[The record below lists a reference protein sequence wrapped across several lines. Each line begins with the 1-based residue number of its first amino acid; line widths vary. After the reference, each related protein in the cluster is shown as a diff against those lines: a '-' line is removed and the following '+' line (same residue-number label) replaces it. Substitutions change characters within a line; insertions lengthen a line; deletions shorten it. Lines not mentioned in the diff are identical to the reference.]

1 MERAIEKLRKI
12 RAGLKARYLER
23 DDVIDGAFCALVTGS
38 HLLLIGP
45 PGTAKSQ
52 LANDV
57 CRRIEGARYFQWL
70 LTKFTTPE
78 ELFGAVSLKGLE
90 NDEYRRVTS
99 GKLPEAHIAFLDEI
113 FKASSSILNTLLTV
127 MNERVFYNGTE
138 KTEIPLITL
147 FGASNELP
155 SEEDELEALY
165 DRFLLRYVVDYIK
178 EDFRFLKMLNSE
190 DSEDGEDAG
199 LTITFSELETCRGE
213 AREIAVPSNI
223 LKLISRMRKELAK
236 KGIVPSDRRYKHSVS
251 LLRAKAYLEGRSAV
265 TEDDLR
271 LFENV
276 LWREPGEKAEIQS
289 VIHQALHGYKDRLRE
304 LLIQAKE
311 LEAYSKREWESEE
324 MLIKANIEAQ
334 TKLKQIGSRLGE
346 LVDEYRERGKPTE
359 EITQAKEEIE
369 NIQKE
374 ILNRLVSEKDQMA

>member
-1 MERAIEKLRKI
+1 MERAVDKLTHI
-12 RAGLKARYLER
+12 RNELRGRYLER
-23 DDVIDGAFCALVTGS
+23 DDVIEGAICALLTGN

-52 LANDV
+52 LANEI
-57 CRRIEGARYFQWL
+57 CGKINGARYFQWL

-90 NDEYRRVTS
+90 NDEYRRVTA

-113 FKASSSILNTLLTV
+113 FKASSSILNTLLTI

-138 KTEIPLITL
+138 RFEIPLISL

-178 EDFRFLKMLNSE
+178 EDFRFLKMLSA
-190 DSEDGEDAG
+190 DGSDGEEPI
-199 LTITFSELETCRGE
+199 ITPEELEHCREE
-213 AREIAVPSNI
+213 AGKVAVPSAV
-223 LKLISRMRKELAK
+223 LKLISRIRKDLGK
-236 KGIVPSDRRYKHSVS
+236 KGIIPSDRRFKQSVS
-251 LLRAKAYLEGRSAV
+251 LLKARAFLLGRDQV

-271 LFENV
+271 FLENV
-276 LWREPGEKAEIQS
+276 LWREPGEKTEVQS
-289 VIHQALHGYKDRLRE
+289 VIHQTLHGYRDRLRE

-311 LEAYSKREWESEE
+311 LDEYSQRQWEDEE

-334 TKLKQIGSRLGE
+334 TKLKHIGSKLEE
-346 LVDEYRERGKPTE
+346 LVAEFRERGKPPD
-359 EITQAKEEIE
+359 EINDARKKIE
-369 NIQKE
+369 NIQKQ
-374 ILNRLVSEKDQMA
+374 ILNRLVSGKQEMA

>member
-1 MERAIEKLRKI
+1 MERALEKLRKI
-12 RAGLKARYLER
+12 RAELKVRYLER
-23 DDVIDGAFCALVTGS
+23 DEVIDGAFCALLTGS
-38 HLLLIGP
+38 HLLLVGP

-57 CRRIEGARYFQWL
+57 CRRIEGAHYFQWL

-90 NDEYRRVTS
+90 NDEYRRVTA

-127 MNERVFYNGTE
+127 MNERIFYNGTE
-138 KTEIPLITL
+138 KTAIPLITL

-178 EDFRFLKMLNSE
+178 EDFRFLKMLNS
-190 DSEDGEDAG
+190 DDGETGG
-199 LTITFSELETCRGE
+199 LTITSSELESCAAG
-213 AREIAVPSNI
+213 AREVTVPSNI

-251 LLRAKAYLEGRSAV
+251 LLKARAYLEGRGSV
-265 TEDDLR
+265 SEDDLR

-276 LWREPGEKAEIQS
+276 LWREPGERAEIQS
-289 VIHQALHGYKDRLRE
+289 VIHQSLHGYKDRLRE

-311 LEAYSKREWESEE
+311 LEGYSRREWENEE

-334 TKLKQIGSRLGE
+334 TKLKHISSRLGE
-346 LVDEYRERGKPTE
+346 LVEEYRERGKPTD

-369 NIQKE
+369 NIQRE
-374 ILNRLVSEKDQMA
+374 ILNRLVSEEDEMA

>member
-1 MERAIEKLRKI
+1 MERALEKLRKI
-12 RAGLKARYLER
+12 RAELKARYLER
-23 DDVIDGAFCALVTGS
+23 DEVIDGAFCALLTGS
-38 HLLLIGP
+38 HLLLVGP

-57 CRRIEGARYFQWL
+57 CRRIEGAHYFQWL

-90 NDEYRRVTS
+90 NDEYRRVTA

-138 KTEIPLITL
+138 KTAIPLITL

-178 EDFRFLKMLNSE
+178 EDFRFLKMLNSG
-190 DSEDGEDAG
+190 DGETGG
-199 LTITFSELETCRGE
+199 LTITSSELEFAAAG
-213 AREIAVPSNI
+213 AREVSVPPNI
-223 LKLISRMRKELAK
+223 LKLISRIRKELAK
-236 KGIVPSDRRYKHSVS
+236 KGMVPSDRRYKHSVS
-251 LLRAKAYLEGRSAV
+251 LLKARAFLEGRNAV
-265 TEDDLR
+265 SEDDLR

-276 LWREPGEKAEIQS
+276 LWREPGERAEIQS

-311 LEAYSKREWESEE
+311 LEAYSRREWENEE

-334 TKLKQIGSRLGE
+334 TKLKHIGSRLGE
-346 LVDEYRERGKPTE
+346 LVEEYRERGKPTD

-369 NIQKE
+369 SIQKE
-374 ILNRLVSEKDQMA
+374 ILNRLVSEEDEMA

>member
-1 MERAIEKLRKI
+1 MERALEKLRKI
-12 RAGLKARYLER
+12 RAELKARYLER
-23 DDVIDGAFCALVTGS
+23 DEVIDGAFCALLTGS
-38 HLLLIGP
+38 HLLLVGP

-57 CRRIEGARYFQWL
+57 CRRIEGAHYFQWL

-90 NDEYRRVTS
+90 NDEYRRVTA

-138 KTEIPLITL
+138 KTAIPLITL

-178 EDFRFLKMLNSE
+178 EDFRFLKMLNSG
-190 DSEDGEDAG
+190 DGETGG
-199 LTITFSELETCRGE
+199 LTITSSELESAAAG
-213 AREIAVPSNI
+213 AREVAVPPNI
-223 LKLISRMRKELAK
+223 LKLISRIRKELAK
-236 KGIVPSDRRYKHSVS
+236 KGMVPSDRRYKHSVS
-251 LLRAKAYLEGRSAV
+251 LLKARAFLEGRNAV
-265 TEDDLR
+265 SEEDLR

-276 LWREPGEKAEIQS
+276 LWREPGERAEIQS

-311 LEAYSKREWESEE
+311 LEAYSRREWENEE

-334 TKLKQIGSRLGE
+334 TKLKHIGSRLGE
-346 LVDEYRERGKPTE
+346 LVEEYRERGKPTD

-369 NIQKE
+369 SIQKE
-374 ILNRLVSEKDQMA
+374 ILNRLVSEEDEMA

>member
-1 MERAIEKLRKI
+1 MERTLEKLKKLRSD
-12 RAGLKARYLER
+12 LKSRYFER
-23 DDVIDGAFCALVTGS
+23 DDVIDGAFCALLTGS

-52 LANDV
+52 LANEI
-57 CRRIEGARYFQWL
+57 CRKITGARYFQWL

-99 GKLPEAHIAFLDEI
+99 GKLPEAHIAFLDEV
-113 FKASSSILNTLLTV
+113 FKASSSILNTLLTI
-127 MNERVFYNGTE
+127 MNERIFYNGTE
-138 KTEIPLITL
+138 KVRIPLISL

-178 EDFRFLKMLNSE
+178 EDFRFLKMLNTGNE
-190 DSEDGEDAG
+190 ISEDGV
-199 LTITFSELETCRGE
+199 ITSEELDSCREE
-213 AREIAVPSNI
+213 AERVKLPSNI
-223 LKLISRMRKELAK
+223 LKLISRIRKELAK
-236 KGIVPSDRRYKHSVS
+236 KGITPSDRRYKQSVS
-251 LLRAKAYLEGRSAV
+251 LLKSRAYLEGRSEV
-265 TEDDLR
+265 SEDDLR
-271 LFENV
+271 FLENV

-289 VIHQALHGYKDRLRE
+289 VIHQSLHGWRDRLRE

-311 LEAYSKREWESEE
+311 LDAYSKREWESEE

-334 TKLKQIGSRLGE
+334 TKLKHIGAKLNE
-346 LVDEYRERGKPTE
+346 LVEECRERGKPTD
-359 EITQAKEEIE
+359 EIKTAGEEIE
-369 NIQKE
+369 AIQRE
-374 ILNRLVSEKDQMA
+374 ILDRLVSSKEEMA

>member
-1 MERAIEKLRKI
+1 MERALEKLRKI
-12 RAGLKARYLER
+12 RSGLKARYLER
-23 DDVIDGAFCALVTGS
+23 DEVIDGAFCALLTGS
-38 HLLLIGP
+38 HLLLVGP

-57 CRRIEGARYFQWL
+57 CRRIEGAEYFQWL

-90 NDEYRRVTS
+90 NDEYRRVTA

-127 MNERVFYNGTE
+127 MNERIFYNGTE
-138 KTEIPLITL
+138 KTAIPLITL

-178 EDFRFLKMLNSE
+178 EDFRFLKMLNS
-190 DSEDGEDAG
+190 DDGDTDG
-199 LTITFSELETCRGE
+199 LTITSSELEACSAG
-213 AREIAVPSNI
+213 AREVTVPSNI
-223 LKLISRMRKELAK
+223 LKLISRIRKELAK
-236 KGIVPSDRRYKHSVS
+236 KGIVPSDRRYKHSVA
-251 LLRAKAYLEGRSAV
+251 LLKARAYLEGRGTVS
-265 TEDDLR
+265 EDDLR
-271 LFENV
+271 LFENI
-276 LWREPGEKAEIQS
+276 LWREPGERAEIQS
-289 VIHQALHGYKDRLRE
+289 VIHQSLHGYKDRLRE

-311 LEAYSKREWESEE
+311 LEAYSKREWENEE

-334 TKLKQIGSRLGE
+334 TKLKHISSRLGE
-346 LVDEYRERGKPTE
+346 LVEEYRERGKPTD

-369 NIQKE
+369 NIQRE
-374 ILNRLVSEKDQMA
+374 ILNRLVSEEDEMA

>member
-1 MERAIEKLRKI
+1 MERALEKLRKI
-12 RAGLKARYLER
+12 RAELKARYLER
-23 DDVIDGAFCALVTGS
+23 DEVIDGAFCALLTGS
-38 HLLLIGP
+38 HLLLVGP

-57 CRRIEGARYFQWL
+57 CRRIEGAEYFQWL

-90 NDEYRRVTS
+90 NDEYRRVTA

-127 MNERVFYNGTE
+127 MNERIFHNGTE
-138 KTEIPLITL
+138 KTAIPLITL

-178 EDFRFLKMLNSE
+178 EDFRFLKMLNS
-190 DSEDGEDAG
+190 DDGETGG
-199 LTITFSELETCRGE
+199 LTITSSELESCAAGARGV
-213 AREIAVPSNI
+213 AVPSNI
-223 LKLISRMRKELAK
+223 LKLISRIRKELAK
-236 KGIVPSDRRYKHSVS
+236 KGIFPSDRRYKHSVS
-251 LLRAKAYLEGRSAV
+251 LLKARAYLEGRGSV
-265 TEDDLR
+265 SEDDLR

-276 LWREPGEKAEIQS
+276 LWREPGERAEIQS
-289 VIHQALHGYKDRLRE
+289 VIHQSLHGYKDRLRE

-311 LEAYSKREWESEE
+311 LEAYSKREWENEE

-334 TKLKQIGSRLGE
+334 TKLKHIGSRLGE
-346 LVDEYRERGKPTE
+346 LVEEYRERGKPTD

-374 ILNRLVSEKDQMA
+374 ILNRLVSEEDEMA

>member
-1 MERAIEKLRKI
+1 MERALEKLRKI
-12 RAGLKARYLER
+12 RAELKARYLER
-23 DDVIDGAFCALVTGS
+23 DEVIDGAFCALLTGS
-38 HLLLIGP
+38 HLLLVGP

-90 NDEYRRVTS
+90 NDEYRRVTT

-127 MNERVFYNGTE
+127 MNERVFHNGTE

-178 EDFRFLKMLNSE
+178 EDFRFLKMLNSQ
-190 DSEDGEDAG
+190 DGETG
-199 LTITFSELETCRGE
+199 GMTITSSELESCTAGV
-213 AREIAVPSNI
+213 REIAVPSNI
-223 LKLISRMRKELAK
+223 LKLISRIRKELAK

-251 LLRAKAYLEGRSAV
+251 LLRARACLEGRRAV
-265 TEDDLR
+265 SEDDLR

-276 LWREPGEKAEIQS
+276 LWREPGERAEIQS

-311 LEAYSKREWESEE
+311 LEAYSRREWENEE

-334 TKLKQIGSRLGE
+334 TKLKHIGSRLGE
-346 LVDEYRERGKPTE
+346 LVEEYRERGKPTD

-374 ILNRLVSEKDQMA
+374 ILNRLVSEEDEMA

>member
-1 MERAIEKLRKI
+1 MEGTLEKLKKI
-12 RAGLKARYLER
+12 RSDLRSRYFER
-23 DDVIDGAFCALVTGS
+23 DDVIDGAFCALLTGS

-52 LANDV
+52 LANEI
-57 CRRIEGARYFQWL
+57 CRKITGARYFQWL

-99 GKLPEAHIAFLDEI
+99 GKLPEAHIAFLDEV
-113 FKASSSILNTLLTV
+113 FKASSSILNTLLTI
-127 MNERVFYNGTE
+127 MNERIFYNGTE
-138 KTEIPLITL
+138 KVRIPLISL

-178 EDFRFLKMLNSE
+178 EDFRFLKMLNTGNETSE
-190 DSEDGEDAG
+190 EGVITSEELDS
-199 LTITFSELETCRGE
+199 CREE
-213 AREIAVPSNI
+213 AQMVKLPSNI
-223 LKLISRMRKELAK
+223 LKLVSRIRKELAK
-236 KGIVPSDRRYKHSVS
+236 KGITPSDRRYKQSVS
-251 LLRAKAYLEGRSAV
+251 LLKSRAYLEGRSEV
-265 TEDDLR
+265 SEDDLR
-271 LFENV
+271 FLENV

-289 VIHQALHGYKDRLRE
+289 VIHQSLHGWRDRLRE

-311 LEAYSKREWESEE
+311 LDSYSKREWESEE

-334 TKLKQIGSRLGE
+334 TKLKHIGAKLDE
-346 LVDEYRERGKPTE
+346 LVEECRERGKPTD
-359 EITQAKEEIE
+359 EIKTAGEEIE
-369 NIQKE
+369 AIQRE
-374 ILNRLVSEKDQMA
+374 ILDRLVSSKEEMA

>member
-1 MERAIEKLRKI
+1 MERALEKLRKI
-12 RAGLKARYLER
+12 RAELKARYLER
-23 DDVIDGAFCALVTGS
+23 DEVIDGAFCALLTGS
-38 HLLLIGP
+38 HLLLVGP

-57 CRRIEGARYFQWL
+57 CRRIEGAHYFQWL

-90 NDEYRRVTS
+90 NDEYRRVTA
-99 GKLPEAHIAFLDEI
+99 GKLPEAHIVFLDEI

-127 MNERVFYNGTE
+127 MNERIFYNGTE
-138 KTEIPLITL
+138 KTAIPLITL

-178 EDFRFLKMLNSE
+178 EDFRFLKMLNS
-190 DSEDGEDAG
+190 DDGETGG
-199 LTITFSELETCRGE
+199 LTITSSELESCAAG
-213 AREIAVPSNI
+213 AREVAVPSNI
-223 LKLISRMRKELAK
+223 LKLISRIRKELAK

-251 LLRAKAYLEGRSAV
+251 LLKARAYLEGRGSV
-265 TEDDLR
+265 SEEDLR

-276 LWREPGEKAEIQS
+276 LWREPGERAEIQS
-289 VIHQALHGYKDRLRE
+289 VIHQSLHGYKDRLRE

-311 LEAYSKREWESEE
+311 LEGYSRREWENEE

-334 TKLKQIGSRLGE
+334 TKLKHISSRLGE
-346 LVDEYRERGKPTE
+346 LVEEYRERGKPTD

-369 NIQKE
+369 NIQRE
-374 ILNRLVSEKDQMA
+374 ILNRLVSEEDEMA

>member
-1 MERAIEKLRKI
+1 MERALEKLRKI
-12 RAGLKARYLER
+12 RAELKARYLER
-23 DDVIDGAFCALVTGS
+23 DEVIDGAFCALLTGS
-38 HLLLIGP
+38 HLLLVGP

-57 CRRIEGARYFQWL
+57 CRRIEGAHYFQWL

-90 NDEYRRVTS
+90 NDEYRRVTA
-99 GKLPEAHIAFLDEI
+99 GKLPEAHIVFLDEI

-127 MNERVFYNGTE
+127 MNERIFYNGTE
-138 KTEIPLITL
+138 KTAIPLITL

-178 EDFRFLKMLNSE
+178 EDFRFLKMLNS
-190 DSEDGEDAG
+190 DDGETGG
-199 LTITFSELETCRGE
+199 LTITSSELETCAAG
-213 AREIAVPSNI
+213 AREVAVPSNI
-223 LKLISRMRKELAK
+223 LKLISRTRKELAK

-251 LLRAKAYLEGRSAV
+251 LLKARAYLEGRGSV
-265 TEDDLR
+265 SEEDLR

-276 LWREPGEKAEIQS
+276 LWREPGERAEIQS
-289 VIHQALHGYKDRLRE
+289 VIHQSLHGYKDRLRE

-311 LEAYSKREWESEE
+311 LEGYSRREWENEE

-334 TKLKQIGSRLGE
+334 TKLKHISSRLGE
-346 LVDEYRERGKPTE
+346 LVEEYRERGKPTD

-369 NIQKE
+369 NIQRE
-374 ILNRLVSEKDQMA
+374 ILNRLVSEEDEMA

>member
-1 MERAIEKLRKI
+1 MERALEKLRKI
-12 RAGLKARYLER
+12 RAELKARYLER
-23 DDVIDGAFCALVTGS
+23 DEVIDGAFCALLTGS
-38 HLLLIGP
+38 HLLLVGP

-57 CRRIEGARYFQWL
+57 CRRIEGAHYFQWL

-90 NDEYRRVTS
+90 NDEYRRVTA

-138 KTEIPLITL
+138 KTAIPLITL

-178 EDFRFLKMLNSE
+178 EDFRFLKMLNS
-190 DSEDGEDAG
+190 DDGDTDG
-199 LTITFSELETCRGE
+199 LTITSSELESCSAG
-213 AREIAVPSNI
+213 AREVAVPSNI

-251 LLRAKAYLEGRSAV
+251 LLKARAYLEGRASV
-265 TEDDLR
+265 SEDDLR

-276 LWREPGEKAEIQS
+276 LWREPGERAEIQS
-289 VIHQALHGYKDRLRE
+289 VIHQSLHGYKDRLRE

-311 LEAYSKREWESEE
+311 LEAYSRREWENEE

-334 TKLKQIGSRLGE
+334 TKLKHISSRLGE
-346 LVDEYRERGKPTE
+346 LVEEYRERGKPTD

-369 NIQKE
+369 NIQRE
-374 ILNRLVSEKDQMA
+374 ILNRLVSEEDEMA

>member
-1 MERAIEKLRKI
+1 MERALEKLRKI
-12 RAGLKARYLER
+12 RAELKARYLER

-178 EDFRFLKMLNSE
+178 EDFRFLKMLNS
-190 DSEDGEDAG
+190 DDGEDAG
-199 LTITFSELETCRGE
+199 LTITFSELETCRDE
-213 AREIAVPSNI
+213 ARAITVPSNI
-223 LKLISRMRKELAK
+223 LKLISRIRRELAK

-251 LLRAKAYLEGRSAV
+251 LLKARAYLEGRSAV

-311 LEAYSKREWESEE
+311 LEAYSRREWESEE

-359 EITQAKEEIE
+359 EITRAREEIE

-374 ILNRLVSEKDQMA
+374 ILNRLVSEKDEMA

>member
-1 MERAIEKLRKI
+1 MERTLEKLKKI
-12 RAGLKARYLER
+12 RSDLKSRYFER
-23 DDVIDGAFCALVTGS
+23 DDVIDGAFCALLTGS

-52 LANDV
+52 LANEI
-57 CRRIEGARYFQWL
+57 CRKITGARYFQWL

-99 GKLPEAHIAFLDEI
+99 GKLPEAHIAFLDEV
-113 FKASSSILNTLLTV
+113 FKASSSILNTLLTI
-127 MNERVFYNGTE
+127 MNERIFYNGTE
-138 KTEIPLITL
+138 KVRIPLISL

-178 EDFRFLKMLNSE
+178 EDFRFLKMLNAENEISE
-190 DSEDGEDAG
+190 EGVITSEELDSCREEAG
-199 LTITFSELETCRGE
+199 RVKL
-213 AREIAVPSNI
+213 PSNI
-223 LKLISRMRKELAK
+223 LKLISRIRKDLAK
-236 KGIVPSDRRYKHSVS
+236 KGITPSDRRYKQSVS
-251 LLRAKAYLEGRSAV
+251 LLKSRAYLEGRSEV
-265 TEDDLR
+265 SEDDLR
-271 LFENV
+271 FLENV

-289 VIHQALHGYKDRLRE
+289 VIHQSLHGWRDRLRE

-311 LEAYSKREWESEE
+311 LDAYSRREWESEE

-334 TKLKQIGSRLGE
+334 TKLKHIGAKLDE
-346 LVDEYRERGKPTE
+346 LVEECRERGKPTD
-359 EITQAKEEIE
+359 EIKTAGEEIE
-369 NIQKE
+369 AIQRE
-374 ILNRLVSEKDQMA
+374 ILDRLVSSKKEMA